1 MSNRVPSTPPQ
12 LAGFDYVQL
21 LGSGGFAD
29 VFLYQ
34 QHLPKRRVAVKVL
47 LAEAVAEGGVAAFAA
62 EANLMAQ
69 LSSHPAIVS
78 IFEASVSPDGRP
90 YLVMEYCSKP
100 NLQARYRRQRLSV
113 AEALRIGI
121 QVAGAVETAHRAG
134 ILHRDIKPANI
145 LVTEYGRPALTD
157 FGIAGTTVGGGD
169 SGGMSIPW
177 SPPESFAEGA
187 PSSAQTDIWA
197 LGATVY
203 TMLAGRSPFEK
214 PGGKNGAVDLID
226 RIQHDPL
233 PTLGRA
239 DVPDALYRVLATAM
253 AKKPQGRHGTALEFA
268 WALQRVQAEM
278 SMSVTSVDVIDESVD
293 EPEEDEGDDGRTRVR
308 SVVSIDPNGDS
319 VEPLADLPFSTTD
332 ATVMRDIDHS
342 AKAIGGF
349 HETVVRGVVSPE
361 PLFDRTV
368 ARRADVRF
376 EAGTPVE
383 STQARLAQS
392 ADEGDQVTAP
402 APSRRAMWP
411 VVAIVA
417 VGLIGGGIA
426 VAIAAQGTA
435 GGGAQEPTT
444 SQAVAPVDDVVVP
457 RQVPPIGEVAGTV
470 DGTVATFTWDH
481 PSPEAGDTFLWGIQ
495 VGDSAKEY
503 TATSDASIELPYD
516 GKKVCVEVLLRR
528 ADGRAG
534 ADPTVGC
541 TP

>member
-1 MSNRVPSTPPQ
+1 MSNHRVPSTPPK
-12 LAGFDYVQL
+12 LVGFDYVQL

-34 QHLPKRRVAVKVL
+34 QHLPKRRVAVKVM
-47 LAEAVAEGGVAAFAA
+47 LAEAVAEGGVEAFAA

-134 ILHRDIKPANI
+134 ILHRDIKPANV

-157 FGIAGTTVGGGD
+157 FGIAGTTGGTGE
-169 SGGMSIPW
+169 STGMSIPW
-177 SPPESFAEGA
+177 SPPESFSGGA
-187 PSSAQTDIWA
+187 PSAAQTDIWA

-239 DVPDALYRVLATAM
+239 DVPDSLYRVLAMAM
-253 AKKPQGRHGTALEFA
+253 AKKPKDRHGTALEFA
-268 WALQRVQAEM
+268 WALQRIQAEM
-278 SMSVTSVDVIDESVD
+278 SMSVTSVDVIDDSVD
-293 EPEEDEGDDGRTRVR
+293 EPEQDEGDDGRTRVR

-342 AKAIGGF
+342 AQPVVGVQ
-349 HETVVRGVVSPE
+349 ETVARREASPE
-361 PLFDRTV
+361 PVFERTV
-368 ARRADVRF
+368 ARRSDVHF
-376 EAGTPVE
+376 EARAPVE
-383 STQARLAQS
+383 STQSRS
-392 ADEGDQVTAP
+392 AAMVDDPDPAP
-402 APSRRAMWP
+402 APSRRGVWP
-411 VVAIVA
+411 IVAIVA
-417 VGLIGGGIA
+417 VGVIGGGIA
-426 VAIAAQGTA
+426 LAIAMQGT
-435 GGGAQEPTT
+435 GGGGGETPVTT
-444 SQAVAPVDDVVVP
+444 RAVVPVDDVVVP
-457 RQVPPIGEVAGTV
+457 RQVPAIGNVSGTV
-470 DGTVATFTWDH
+470 DGSVATFTWDH
-481 PSPEAGDTFLWGIQ
+481 PEPQAGDTFLWGVQ
-495 VGDSAKEY
+495 VGDAANEY
-503 TATSDASIELPYD
+503 NATSDTSIDLPYD
-516 GKKVCVEVLLRR
+516 GQPVCVEVLLRR

-534 ADPTVGC
+534 AEPTVGC

>member
-1 MSNRVPSTPPQ
+1 MSHRAPSTPPQ

-34 QHLPKRRVAVKVL
+34 QHLPKRRVAVKVM
-47 LAEAVAEGGVAAFAA
+47 LAEAVADGGVDAFTA

-157 FGIAGTTVGGGD
+157 FGIAGTTAAA
-169 SGGMSIPW
+169 SESAGMSIPW
-177 SPPESFAEGA
+177 SPPESFADGA
-187 PSSAQTDIWA
+187 PSSAQTDVWA

-203 TMLAGRSPFEK
+203 TLLAGRSPFEK

-239 DVPDALYRVLATAM
+239 DVPDSLYRVLATAM
-253 AKKPQGRHGTALEFA
+253 AKKPADRHGTALELA
-268 WALQRVQAEM
+268 WALQRVQAEL
-278 SMSVTSVDVIDESVD
+278 SMSVTSVDVLDDAAEEAAPDE
-293 EPEEDEGDDGRTRVR
+293 EDDGRTRVR
-308 SVVSIDPNGDS
+308 SVVSIDPGGDS
-319 VEPLADLPFSTTD
+319 IEPLADLPFSTTD

-342 AKAIGGF
+342 GQPVAAAQ
-349 HETVVRGVVSPE
+349 ETVARGASVQQAPG
-361 PLFDRTV
+361 DHTV

-376 EAGTPVE
+376 EAGPAVE
-383 STQARLAQS
+383 STQARVLPTP
-392 ADEGDQVTAP
+392 DEAELE
-402 APSRRAMWP
+402 APSKRRAVWP
-411 VVAIVA
+411 IIAIVA
-417 VGLIGGGIA
+417 VGVIGGG
-426 VAIAAQGTA
+426 VAIALAAQGA
-435 GGGAQEPTT
+435 GGGENTPTT
-444 SQAVAPVDDVVVP
+444 SAAVAPVDDVVVP
-457 RQVPPIGEVAGTV
+457 RQVPQVDEVTASISGDV
-470 DGTVATFTWDH
+470 VTFTWDH
-481 PSPEAGDTFLWGIQ
+481 PEPEAGDTFLWGEQ
-495 VGDSAKEY
+495 VGDTAPSY
-503 TATSDASIELPYD
+503 VATSDTSVELPFD
-516 GKKVCVEVLLRR
+516 GTKKCIEVLLRR

-534 ADPTVGC
+534 AEPTVGC